1 MNVNSCSVHLTQSKV
16 YAFLKETF
24 LSTNVK
30 HLENFF
36 FFFEMCLMLC
46 RSVSLKYR
54 EWKRPCFFTVLQ
66 CLVAQSCPALCN
78 PVDCSPPGSSVHRDS
93 PGQNAGVG
101 CHALLQGIFPT
112 PESNPGLLHC
122 RWILYCLSHQGSP
135 RILEWVAMPFSR
147 GSSQPRNQTQVS
159 CIEADSIPA
168 EPPGKPMFLHNWRI
182 TTVRSPLKDLP

>member
-1 MNVNSCSVHLTQSKV
+1 MNVNSCSVLTQSKV

-30 HLENFF
+30 HLEIF
-36 FFFEMCLMLC
+36 FFFEMRLMLC

-66 CLVAQSCPALCN
+66 CLVTQSCPALRN

-101 CHALLQGIFPT
+101 FHALLQGIFPAQ
-112 PESNPGLLHC
+112 ESNPGLLH
-122 RWILYCLSHQGSP
+122 
-135 RILEWVAMPFSR
+135 
-147 GSSQPRNQTQVS
+147 
-159 CIEADSIPA
+159 
-168 EPPGKPMFLHNWRI
+168 
-182 TTVRSPLKDLP
+182 

>member
-1 MNVNSCSVHLTQSKV
+1 
-16 YAFLKETF
+16 
-24 LSTNVK
+24 
-30 HLENFF
+30 
-36 FFFEMCLMLC
+36 MLC

-122 RWILYCLSHQGSP
+122 RRILYCLSHQGSP

-159 CIEADSIPA
+159 CIEADSLPA
-168 EPPGKPMFLHNWRI
+168 EPPGKPKNTGMGCHALLQGIFPTQESNPGLLH
-182 TTVRSPLKDLP
+182 